1 MKKQRYIGI
10 LSALASGLLLGISPM
25 FVSIVNRQGVSS
37 FTVCFMRFL
46 ISALLFFC
54 YLTIR
59 RIDIRLPATCLKKL
73 FRAALCSSATTIT
86 LYSCYRYIGI
96 SAGTTI
102 HFSYPI
108 LVILFSAVLFR
119 EKPDRKT
126 LLCAVICSLGI
137 WLFFDR
143 QSDSGNAA
151 GILLA
156 LLSAF
161 LYSFYLITIERSGI
175 AEQDPV
181 VMSFY
186 ISFFNALLIGISD
199 LLLFHQISL
208 RMSVSSWGLCL
219 LISLMTSVFA
229 TLFLQIAIRYT
240 NSVLFSLLSLSEPLS
255 SVLCGFL
262 ILQEPF
268 SMRKAI
274 GCLIILLSLL
284 FLIRSEKQEESQ

>member
-10 LSALASGLLLGISPM
+10 LSALASGLFFGISPM
-25 FVSIVNRQGVSS
+25 FVSIVNRQGISS
-37 FTVCFMRFL
+37 FTVCFARFL
-46 ISALLFFC
+46 ISSLLFLL
-54 YLTIR
+54 YLTVSR
-59 RIDIRLPATCLKKL
+59 TDFRLPANNLKKL
-73 FRAALCSSATTIT
+73 LLASSCSSATTIA

-108 LVILFSAVLFR
+108 LVIIFSALLFQ
-119 EKPDRKT
+119 EKPDRKC
-126 LLCAVICSLGI
+126 LFCVIFCSLGI

-143 QSDSGNAA
+143 QSGSGNAT

-175 AEQDPV
+175 AELDPII
-181 VMSFY
+181 MGFY